1 MLNIEKKENE
11 ITNKQCVLNQQSIY
25 SREIQTKNSFYT
37 IKVTKGIIL
46 NTKQVVAIKSY
57 KCVNF
62 DSIRDFEKEVEI
74 LRILSDKLGPFLKF
88 YGRYLHSEYDDEY
101 ETDIHELGIIMEYCP
116 KTLADKIKI
125 KRTTNKTFTESEFAH
140 ITETLIDGFV
150 LMTEMNPRI
159 HHMDIK
165 PDNIYFNHDQKVLIG
180 DFNVS
185 SIELIRDITQTIG
198 LQQIKGTWAYMAPE
212 VVDAFNTGKEKF
224 KRSKADVFSLGVT
237 ILQMYTLDPRTFNE
251 PDLKQQM
258 YQKVAEIQFEWLRNL
273 VQSCLIEDYNLRPT
287 FKDLLKFLPRAT
299 INN

>member
-1 MLNIEKKENE
+1 M
-11 ITNKQCVLNQQSIY
+11 
-25 SREIQTKNSFYT
+25 
-37 IKVTKGIIL
+37 
-46 NTKQVVAIKSY
+46 
-57 KCVNF
+57 
-62 DSIRDFEKEVEI
+62 
-74 LRILSDKLGPFLKF
+74 
-88 YGRYLHSEYDDEY
+88 
-101 ETDIHELGIIMEYCP
+101 
-116 KTLADKIKI
+116 
-125 KRTTNKTFTESEFAH
+125 
-140 ITETLIDGFV
+140 